1 MAKTTPVK
9 KVGPRKTSPPRKLAG
24 YAPVQGKPAPRS
36 MPVVSTDIEFIT
48 AAGGRNALSLP
59 DEQGN
64 DENSDVVISG
74 GKPVA
79 RLPLGGAC
87 AGSLVIYSYCAAA
100 SSCATARFL
109 LLTCVVMLTGVLAAA
124 QTPPVEIT
132 GGDKIVITRDA
143 TDGHLI
149 GWKDKKP
156 ADDKASINSVA
167 AVDTKTF
174 TVGPE
179 DVLRLEVWDD
189 TSFSGLYTV
198 HTDGAITLPLIG
210 DIEVGGLTHLEIEA
224 LIIKALSKYM
234 LKPLV
239 TVNVQAVFSRK
250 YYIDGQVGR
259 AGEFSLQSP
268 TTVLEALSKAGGFR
282 DFANLKKV
290 YILRGDKRI
299 PFNYKEVIHGKNLSQ
314 NIPLEPGDHIIVP

>member
-1 MAKTTPVK
+1 MAKTTSVK
-9 KVGPRKTSPPRKLAG
+9 KVGPRKTTSPRKLAG
-24 YAPVQGKPAPRS
+24 YVPVQGNPAHRC
-36 MPVVSTDIEFIT
+36 MPVVFMDIEFIT
-48 AAGGRNALSLP
+48 VAGGRNALSLP
-59 DEQGN
+59 DEQVKP
-64 DENSDVVISG
+64 ENPDVVISG

-79 RLPLGGAC
+79 PLSQGVAC
-87 AGSLVIYSYCAAA
+87 ASSLVVYSSCAAA
-100 SSCATARFL
+100 HFL
-109 LLTCVVMLTGVLAAA
+109 LLTCMVMLTGVLAAA

-149 GWKDKKP
+149 GWKDQKP
-156 ADDKASINSVA
+156 ADNKASINTA
-167 AVDTKTF
+167 AVVDTKTF
-174 TVGPE
+174 KVGPE
-179 DVLRLEVWDD
+179 DVLSVEVWDD
-189 TSFSGLYTV
+189 KSFSGLYII

-210 DIEVGGLTHLEIEA
+210 DIAVGGLTHLEIEA
-224 LIIKALSKYM
+224 LITKALSRYM

-250 YYIDGQVGR
+250 YYIDGEVGR

-268 TTVLEALSKAGGFR
+268 TTVLEALSRAGGFR

-314 NIPLEPGDHIIVP
+314 NIPLEPGDHIVVP